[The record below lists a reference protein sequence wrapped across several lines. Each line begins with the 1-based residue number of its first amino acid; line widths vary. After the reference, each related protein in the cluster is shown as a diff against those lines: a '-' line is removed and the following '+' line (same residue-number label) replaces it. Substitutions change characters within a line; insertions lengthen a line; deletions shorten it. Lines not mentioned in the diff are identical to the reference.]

1 MELLLS
7 NNLGETKG
15 TATNRF
21 IPSSR
26 KMKKPSQRTRRRA
39 GRPKGEGTKA
49 GCGLSSERMDGCDYQ
64 LVERRSVSIS
74 YLSPAGDST
83 YVMAPKRKAKGSAP
97 PPAISPR
104 KTRSATAGKRADPP
118 AEKPS
123 KKVKVSLN
131 GNAMKSDGAKVMA
144 DDAKA
149 KIKASDAEGAPD
161 ASPPAN
167 TDGSAKTVIIEA
179 CKQCNSFK
187 TRATRVKEGLENAVP
202 GIVVTIN
209 PDKLTSSVSLQN
221 MPRPFTPM
229 KKLDIDEVIQDIV
242 KKMT

>member
-1 MELLLS
+1 
-7 NNLGETKG
+7 
-15 TATNRF
+15 
-21 IPSSR
+21 
-26 KMKKPSQRTRRRA
+26 
-39 GRPKGEGTKA
+39 
-49 GCGLSSERMDGCDYQ
+49 
-64 LVERRSVSIS
+64 
-74 YLSPAGDST
+74 
-83 YVMAPKRKAKGSAP
+83 MAPKRKAKGSAP

-149 KIKASDAEGAPD
+149 KKKASDAEGAPD

-209 PDKLTSSVSLQN
+209 PDKVCFFLQLEYFAPVHCLFN
-221 MPRPFTPM
+221 WFTQRSYDW
-229 KKLDIDEVIQDIV
+229 KLVD
-242 KKMT
+242 